1 MRALIESKGPSIYK
15 DYEAS
20 GMLSETSRKLLV
32 KIGVSA
38 LVEQSGL

>member
-1 MRALIESKGPSIYK
+1 MRALLESKGLSIFK

-32 KIGVSA
+32 KIGVSG

>member
-1 MRALIESKGPSIYK
+1 MRALIESKGQSIYK